1 MKLPIAFAIALCS
14 SFGHFAFS
22 QEAEE
27 FNPLGRDLPIEE
39 MSLQL
44 RIQLEWIE
52 MDHETFTG
60 LLEDEES
67 MKVQGRL
74 SANAGPLRESVRKL
88 VKEKDARMLETA
100 LVIARSGQRAK
111 VESITEYIY
120 PTEYDPPGMIA
131 PSGEAKS
138 TATKF
143 RYTPNPTAF
152 ETRNLGVTLEVDPV
166 LGADNKTIDL
176 NLAPE
181 IVYLVDQETY
191 GEFDSESGEVDIV
204 MPTFYT
210 MKTTTQITLI
220 DGEYTILG
228 AHSPFNED
236 TMRTDP
242 ERKVIIFA
250 KVDIVYAGLELPK
263 TEPTAE

>member
-22 QEAEE
+22 QETEE

-52 MDHETFTG
+52 MDHETFTA

-74 SANAGPLRESVRKL
+74 SADAGPLRESVRKL

-120 PTEYDPPGMIA
+120 PTEYDAPGMIV
-131 PSGEAKS
+131 PSGEAKT
-138 TATKF
+138 TATRF
-143 RYTPNPTAF
+143 RYTPNPAAF

-263 TEPTAE
+263 TEPKAE